1 MDIQVKKQE
10 PMLSSSP
17 MDEEKKGDAEEVGP
31 NQLVQSEP
39 WTDDSSFIQRRHLRS
54 RHIAFIGLG
63 GGIGVGLFVGVG
75 TGLQAAGPLGL
86 LLAFMI
92 MGAIMWGVLQGA
104 AEMATLVP
112 TAGGFPHFASRF
124 IDPAA
129 GFALG
134 WTLASELS
142 ACALVM
148 NYWSNLNAAV
158 WIAVFSVPFL
168 AINMIGVKYY
178 GETEVITASI
188 KVVTL
193 VGLIILGL
201 VIDLGGAPNHDRLGF
216 RYWKN
221 PGAMVEFEGVG
232 GGSLARFLSFFN
244 AFISAA
250 FSYTGTESVILAAG
264 EATNPTKQIPKA
276 AKRVM
281 WRIIV
286 FYVLGVLVIGMIVPY
301 TEPRL
306 LGGTSNAASSPWVI
320 AIEHAGI
327 KVLPHII
334 NAVILTSAWSAGNTY
349 VWVASRTLY
358 SLALQNQAPKFLA
371 KLTKKGVPWLC
382 VLAVWAVGLLSF
394 LSAGSGGASAAFTWL
409 QNLTALAAL
418 NAWCLI
424 AFASARMR
432 QAFKTQG
439 VPLASMPFKAP
450 GSPWVQFT
458 SALLCAIIIL
468 CSGFPVFIKGNWDT
482 ASFFASYI
490 SLGILIVPWIGYKI
504 FKRSSFVRSADADL
518 YSGRIKAGEEFEEQ
532 PATSAFGRVLDK
544 LF

>member
-1 MDIQVKKQE
+1 MDIQVKSAE
-10 PMLSSSP
+10 PIP
-17 MDEEKKGDAEEVGP
+17 TDAEKKGSFEVGP

-63 GGIGVGLFVGVG
+63 GGIGVGLFVGIG

-134 WTLASELS
+134 WTYAIGYALSVASELS

-178 GETEVITASI
+178 GETEVVTASI
-188 KVVTL
+188 KVITL

-276 AKRVM
+276 ARRVM

-286 FYVLGVLVIGMIVPY
+286 FCEYLTVRTLTVLNAILSHFGCLSNEDVLGVLIIGMI
-301 TEPRL
+301 
-306 LGGTSNAASSPWVI
+306 
-320 AIEHAGI
+320 I

-358 SLALQNQAPKFLA
+358 SLALQNQAPKFFA
-371 KLTKKGVPWLC
+371 KLTKKGVPWIC
-382 VLAVWAVGLLSF
+382 VLAVWAIGLLSF

-424 AFASARMR
+424 AFASGRMR
-432 QAFKTQG
+432 QAFKKQNI
-439 VPLASMPFKAP
+439 PLDSMPFKAP

-458 SALLCAIIIL
+458 SALLCAIIIV
-468 CSGFPVFIKGNWDT
+468 CSGFPVFIKGNWNT
-482 ASFFASYI
+482 ADFFANYI
-490 SLGILIVPWIGYKI
+490 SLGILIFPWIGYKL

-518 YSGRIKAGEEFEEQ
+518 YSGRIKAGEEFEEL
-532 PATSAFGRVLDK
+532 PATSAIGRVLDK